1 MFVGV
6 DIMRILLLVVNFEVA
21 LARFF
26 CNENDLVR
34 EFLRSMLMMKRLN

>member
-21 LARFF
+21 LASLF